1 MSKKTKKILTLILNF
16 GKIAKVAQLK
26 LTKEKKFENERED
39 IYEKMEKVFKRVFC
53 AAIFY
58 VQPVGRTNLGSRKSV
73 S

>member
-1 MSKKTKKILTLILNF
+1 M
-16 GKIAKVAQLK
+16 KVAQLK

-58 VQPVGRTNLGSRKSV
+58 VQPVGRTNLGSPKYV